1 MKLKYEA
8 NIPQRIKRYF
18 MGYTTLNEEW
28 WYNLSLNKWEND
40 KSPLYSYCTHAP
52 CNSIKAF
59 RRKLKKAPLGVEFVL
74 VNRYSN
80 HNVKG
85 IGGGINKNLI

>member
-8 NIPQRIKRYF
+8 NISQRIKRYF
-18 MGYTTLNEEW
+18 MGYTTFNEGW
-28 WYNLSLNKWEND
+28 WYNLSLKKWEND

-52 CNSIKAF
+52 CSSVKAF

-74 VNRYSN
+74 TNRYLNHKVTGKGSN
-80 HNVKG
+80 LN
-85 IGGGINKNLI
+85 